1 MKHGNEEL
9 QKIDLRMS
17 ELRQRINTIIGHED
31 PPGYEGPPGPRS
43 GNEPPEVEALVTEW
57 TDLGIRRGE
66 IVAERR
72 GRSAAG

>member
-17 ELRQRINTIIGHED
+17 EIQQMVNTIIGHED
-31 PPGYEGPPGPRS
+31 PPGYEGPPGPLS
-43 GNEPPEVEALVTEW
+43 GKEPPEVKALVTEW
-57 TDLGIRRGE
+57 TDLEIRRAE

>member
-9 QKIDLRMS
+9 QKIDLRRS
-17 ELRQRINTIIGHED
+17 EIQQMVNTIIGHED
-31 PPGYEGPPGPRS
+31 PPGYEGPPGPLS
-43 GNEPPEVEALVTEW
+43 GKEPPEVKALVTEW
-57 TDLGIRRGE
+57 TDLGIRRAE